1 MSRGWAVGTQADLW
15 TSDGAQVKPRVVA
28 LLHDQSA
35 FPASCCP
42 GRSPRTSPPNRC
54 PTPST
59 SPLHPG
65 ADRDAITA
73 TANTWGVEITHTD
86 AYLSTLDVEFDRLA
100 RLALLA
106 IIGAALAYT
115 GVAVANTQLM
125 ATTGR
130 AGDLATLRLAGATT
144 GQVRRTI
151 ASEALVAL
159 VAG

>member
-1 MSRGWAVGTQADLW
+1 
-15 TSDGAQVKPRVVA
+15 
-28 LLHDQSA
+28 
-35 FPASCCP
+35 
-42 GRSPRTSPPNRC
+42 
-54 PTPST
+54 
-59 SPLHPG
+59 
-65 ADRDAITA
+65 
-73 TANTWGVEITHTD
+73 
-86 AYLSTLDVEFDRLA
+86 
-100 RLALLA
+100 LLA

-130 AGDLATLRLAGATT
+130 AGDLATLRLAGAST